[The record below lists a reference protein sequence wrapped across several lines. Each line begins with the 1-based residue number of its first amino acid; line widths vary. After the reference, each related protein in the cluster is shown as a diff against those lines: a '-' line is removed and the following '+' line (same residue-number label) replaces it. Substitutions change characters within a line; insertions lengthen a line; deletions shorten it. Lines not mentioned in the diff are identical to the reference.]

1 MATQPDTAAY
11 AHGAHALLHSQL
23 EEAHSR
29 LTGTRAAIAAS
40 RLSSVLRGARANRLS
55 RAWQHW
61 SLAAIVEDARR
72 DEETLRREHARLALE
87 LRATLASQVALEAR
101 ASKAEGAAD
110 AFRLQLD
117 ANEVQARRSV
127 AEATSRGARLAE
139 ESVLQALRSSALRDL
154 LRSLDA
160 SRLTFALLRWR
171 AGALA
176 ATREAEGA
184 ERQREFDAA
193 RAGLHALR
201 CKYESLAAEKA
212 RLSAAAAVRDREMQK
227 EASALRAALLHA
239 EPPPFAAAGTAAALC
254 GKSPDQIDELLRVLP

>member
-61 SLAAIVEDARR
+61 SLAAVMEDARR

-110 AFRLQLD
+110 AFRDQLD

-176 ATREAEGA
+176 ATRDDEGA
-184 ERQREFDAA
+184 ERRREFEAA

-201 CKYESLAAEKA
+201 CKYEYMSHRWGPSTGWLHPRCAAKCGQLECSMLAE
-212 RLSAAAAVRDREMQK
+212 LDGW
-227 EASALRAALLHA
+227 SALSQGQQLEVVQAV
-239 EPPPFAAAGTAAALC
+239 TA
-254 GKSPDQIDELLRVLP
+254 PVQ